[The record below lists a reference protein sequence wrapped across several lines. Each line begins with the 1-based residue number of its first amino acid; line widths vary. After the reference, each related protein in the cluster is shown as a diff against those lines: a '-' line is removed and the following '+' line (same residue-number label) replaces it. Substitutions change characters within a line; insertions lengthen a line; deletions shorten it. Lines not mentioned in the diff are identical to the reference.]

1 MKQLKDF
8 QKTGVKF
15 MTSQKTAL
23 LADDMGLGK
32 TVQAATVIKE
42 LKCKRALVLTLAT
55 LKFNWERELK
65 SWIRNDLKCQV
76 VLHVADKIDK
86 TADVIICNYD
96 LVIYKEIRKQLRD
109 LDYDVVILDEAHVLS
124 NSDAK
129 RTKAV
134 YDTQFGIIRGAK
146 RAYLLTGTPVRNRPK
161 DFFIMLK
168 VFAPHCI
175 EPYTS
180 YEAYAQRYCGA
191 YYDSYGALNDKGASN
206 IDELAEKIKPFMLR
220 RTKDEVLKEL
230 PPLIEK
236 TIPLELTPEIEHVLN
251 NEQELYENA
260 NEFSEN
266 SDLGIQATTRR
277 LLGLAKLPQVT
288 DYLRNLLLTQQKVVV
303 FAYHREVIDK
313 IRKDLKGYGVRVV
326 AGGLT
331 PRLKQMEVDLFVSD
345 PNSHIFVGQYTA
357 AGFGV
362 DGLQKVAS
370 HVVFAEIDWV
380 PGNIDQARDRIRRIG
395 QTNPVVAHYLVVPD
409 TLEDNMLQSVIKK
422 KKVIEKLISTN
433 ENIVSNMKKEKEKKD
448 MTIEENLERIANSLE
463 KLVEVQNA
471 MIGIA
476 STAELACNSCATEP
490 KEEPKKK
497 TTKKAATKKA
507 EPVESTPVVEAEPV
521 EPVTTDVDDFMAEV
535 ENVPEPARVYTQD
548 DVRTAFSQFIARYSN
563 DRNASV
569 AKAKEILAK
578 YNCFKVTEIP
588 QEKFEAVVTEL
599 NSLGRAA

>member
-8 QKTGVKF
+8 QKTGVQF

-32 TVQAATVIKE
+32 TVQAAVAIRE
-42 LKCKRALVLTLAT
+42 LKSKRTLVLTLAT
-55 LKFNWERELK
+55 LKLNWERELK
-65 SWIRNDLKCQV
+65 SWIRDDLKCQV
-76 VLHVADKIDK
+76 VLHVADKIDPN
-86 TADVIICNYD
+86 ADVIICNYD
-96 LVIYKEIRKQLRD
+96 LVIYKEIRKQLRE
-109 LDYDVVILDEAHVLS
+109 LQYDVVILDEAHVLS
-124 NSDAK
+124 NGETK

-134 YDTQFGIIRGAK
+134 YDSQYGIIRSAK
-146 RAYLLTGTPVRNRPK
+146 RVYPLTGTPVRNRPK
-161 DFFIMLK
+161 DFYTMLK
-168 VFAPHCI
+168 VLAPHCI
-175 EPYTS
+175 EPYLS

-206 IDELAEKIKPFMLR
+206 IEELAEKIKPFMIR

-236 TIPLELTPEIEHVLN
+236 TIPLELTPEIEQVLN
-251 NEQELYENA
+251 NEQELYENS
-260 NEFSEN
+260 NEYSEN
-266 SDLGIQATTRR
+266 SELGIQATTRR
-277 LLGLAKLPQVT
+277 LLGLAKLPQIISYV
-288 DYLRNLLLTQQKVVV
+288 RSLLLSQQKIVI
-303 FAYHREVIDK
+303 FAYHREVIDRL
-313 IRKDLKGYGVRVV
+313 RKELKGYGVRAV

-331 PRLKQMEVDLFVSD
+331 ARLKQMEVDLFVSD
-345 PNSHIFVGQYTA
+345 STSRIFVGQYTA

-380 PGNIDQARDRIRRIG
+380 PGNIEQARDRIRRIG
-395 QTNPVVAHYLVVPD
+395 QVNPVIAHYLIVPN
-409 TLEDNMLQSVIKK
+409 TLEDNMLQAVINK
-422 KKVIEKLISTN
+422 KKVIDKLISSN

-476 STAELACNSCATEP
+476 STAELACNTCATEP

-497 TTKKAATKKA
+497 ATKKASTKKA
-507 EPVESTPVVEAEPV
+507 EPVVAEPVVAEPV

-535 ENVPEPARVYTQD
+535 ESVEEPKRVYTQD
-548 DVRTAFSQFIARYSN
+548 DLRTAFSQFIARYSS

-578 YNCFKVTEIP
+578 HKCQKVTEVP
-588 QEKFEAVVTEL
+588 AEKFEEVITEL
-599 NSLGRAA
+599 NSLGRAE